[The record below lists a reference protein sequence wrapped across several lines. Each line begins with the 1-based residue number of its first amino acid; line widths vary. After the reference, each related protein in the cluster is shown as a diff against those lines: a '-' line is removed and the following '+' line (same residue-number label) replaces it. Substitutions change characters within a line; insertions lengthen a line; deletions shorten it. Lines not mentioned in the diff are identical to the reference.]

1 MVGGERGIRIRC
13 KRNILITYHFPWLGF
28 QGETLSETTSEI
40 LKDEEKPPLK
50 MEKINLLFTFKESE
64 ILDILP
70 ALENQMCIT

>member
-50 MEKINLLFTFKESE
+50 MEKK
-64 ILDILP
+64 
-70 ALENQMCIT
+70 